1 MSYEY
6 NGGNPQQQQQM
17 QVQYGYQ
24 QQQQQQAQPPPSYTT
39 QGYAPQGFAPQGSQP
54 MPPPQSYIA
63 AAPPA
68 GGGDQFQTGYRQAVQ
83 DLSSNRGGSIWGQL
97 GVAVLNGAIF
107 VGAPLYIFWRMSKG
121 INPAGGGSK
130 AMEKMME
137 KMNPVQQRNFR
148 MEVKNVAFK
157 DVIGVP
163 EAKTEVKQYVDFL
176 KAPDRFSSL
185 GARLPRGALLTGKPG
200 TGKTLLAKA
209 VAGEAEVPFF
219 SCSGADFIEI
229 YGGSGPKRVREL
241 FEEAKKAAPA
251 VIFIDELDSVGSK
264 RSGGDG
270 GMGGEENR
278 TTNALL
284 AEMDGMG
291 TNDGVVV
298 FAATNFPEQLDSA
311 LTRPGRFDRK
321 VEIPVPDEAARK
333 ELFDY
338 YLRKITTAGSFDE
351 KVPILKKKVEA
362 AKAEVEKKRNAPDF
376 EDKKKK
382 LADLRALMTKLNAN
396 ENEADKEKKEKAL
409 ATQIRQLQKDMGE
422 QDVFVPN
429 FTPPTEEEAKEAT
442 TLAADLAARTP
453 GVTPAS
459 IATIANEA
467 ALVAAERG
475 ASFVKGSDI
484 SDAIDN
490 VLIGKKHRSR
500 MSDHGLKRT
509 AYHEAGHTVAQW
521 YCGTQ
526 TPVVK
531 VSVIPRGKAGGYTQF
546 RQKEELDPQTDKY
559 LFEQLIV
566 LLAGR
571 NAEKIFF
578 GDYSTGAHDDLQRAF
593 RAAKDQVQHYGMSE
607 AFGPMAIDPR
617 SEQRGRGMSQMS
629 EALLAKVEVQAKIIV
644 EKADAECLKLLKSNR
659 KKMEE
664 LSDRIYATKE
674 LNENQ
679 IQNILGNKVIAP
691 APELRAALA

>member
-1 MSYEY
+1 MSYDF
-6 NGGNPQQQQQM
+6 NGGAQQYPQPM
-17 QVQYGYQ
+17 QAQYGYQ
-24 QQQQQQAQPPPSYTT
+24 QQTQPPPSYAP
-39 QGYAPQGFAPQGSQP
+39 QGYATQGFAPQPQL
-54 MPPPQSYIA
+54 PPGQGFVV

-68 GGGDQFQTGYRQAVQ
+68 GGGDQYQTGYRQAVQ
-83 DLSSNRGGSIWGQL
+83 DLASNRGGTGFWGQL
-97 GVAVLNGAIF
+97 GLTALNGALF
-107 VGAPLYIFWRMSKG
+107 VGAPLYIFYRMSKG
-121 INPAGGGSK
+121 MNPAGNSK
-130 AMEKMME
+130 AITNMME

-148 MEVKNVAFK
+148 VEVKNVAFK

-163 EAKTEVKQYVDFL
+163 EAKAEVKQYVDFL

-185 GARLPRGALLTGKPG
+185 GARLPRGALLTGRPG

-209 VAGEAEVPFF
+209 VAGEADVPFF

-241 FEEAKKAAPA
+241 FDAAKKASPA

-264 RSGGDG
+264 RSGGGDQG
-270 GMGGEENR
+270 IGGEENR

-298 FAATNFPEQLDSA
+298 FAATNFPEHLDSA

-338 YLRKITTAGSFDE
+338 YLRKITTAVSFDE
-351 KVPILKKKVEA
+351 KVPILKKKVA
-362 AKAEVEKKRNAPDF
+362 DLKAEVEKKRNAPDI

-382 LADLRALMTKLNAN
+382 LADLRALMTKLSAN
-396 ENEADKEKKEKAL
+396 ENEADKETKEKAL

-422 QDVFVPN
+422 QDVFEPN
-429 FTPPTEEEAKEAT
+429 FTPPTEDEMKEAA

-459 IATIANEA
+459 IATIANES

-500 MSDHGLKRT
+500 MSEHGLKRT

-546 RQKEELDPQTDKY
+546 RQKEELDPQTDKF

-593 RAAKDQVQHYGMSE
+593 KAAKDQVQHFGMSE

-629 EALLAKVEVQAKIIV
+629 EALLAKVEAQAKLIV

-659 KKMEE
+659 AKMEE
-664 LSDRIYATKE
+664 LSDRIYSAKE
-674 LNENQ
+674 LNEQQ
-679 IQNILGNKVIAP
+679 IANILGSKVIAP
-691 APELRAALA
+691 TPELRAALA